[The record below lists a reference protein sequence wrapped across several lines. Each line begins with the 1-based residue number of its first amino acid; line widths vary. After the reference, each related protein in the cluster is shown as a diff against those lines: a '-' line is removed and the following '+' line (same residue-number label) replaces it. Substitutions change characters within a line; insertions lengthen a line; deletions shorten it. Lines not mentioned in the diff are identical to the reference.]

1 MCYYSFSNNLKKKVL
16 SYILDMYSPKIFRGL
31 KIGGEKN
38 KCYVLYFRKFFIDS
52 STRLHKSSRHWTWV
66 SIKLPATNHQSFNI
80 FTQNAHSPPFLS
92 LSIRQGIFLS
102 WQMLEKIDTSRRKVS
117 STRQLNVWNSPG
129 SSLTLSQV

>member
-1 MCYYSFSNNLKKKVL
+1 MCYYSFSNNLKKNVL

-38 KCYVLYFRKFFIDS
+38 KCYVLYFRKFFIGS

-80 FTQNAHSPPFLS
+80 FTQNAHSPPSFSLCQYGREYFWVDKCSKKSIHHGERFLQQDNWTS
-92 LSIRQGIFLS
+92 GIPQGV
-102 WQMLEKIDTSRRKVS
+102 R
-117 STRQLNVWNSPG
+117 
-129 SSLTLSQV
+129 